1 MQLLQETH
9 NACRLASIV
18 EELAKSKV
26 RQEEGD
32 GGVHPDFRLWLS
44 SMPSPDFPA
53 SVLRSSIKL
62 TSEPPKGVKAN
73 ITRTYADMTAEPFQS
88 SCPSKPTAW
97 KKLLFS
103 LIFFHA
109 VVQERRK
116 FGSIGWNIPYSFNQ
130 SDLECSMMGLASFLN
145 EAEEQVPWP
154 AMEYVLGQ
162 INYGGHVT
170 DDMDRRCLM
179 STLRRFITPRVMDKD
194 YCFTPVSGTY
204 YPPPA
209 GTLEQCRQVLWTIES
224 SLKHL
229 RWCIRVT
236 QCIPNGLFT

>member
-1 MQLLQETH
+1 MTITIQYDGSMNSSLVD
-9 NACRLASIV
+9 RLASIV
-18 EELAKSKV
+18 EELGKSKV
-26 RQEEGD
+26 QREEGD
-32 GGVHPDFRLWLS
+32 GGIHPDFRLWLS
-44 SMPSPDFPA
+44 SMPSPTFPA
-53 SVLRSSIKL
+53 SVLQSGIKL

-73 ITRTYADMTAEPFQS
+73 ITRTYADMTEGPFQA

-97 KKLLFS
+97 KRLLFS
-103 LIFFHA
+103 LTFFHA
-109 VVQERRK
+109 VIQERRK
-116 FGSIGWNIPYSFNQ
+116 FGSVGWNIPYSFNQ

-179 STLRRFITPRVMDKD
+179 STLRRFITSRVMDDD
-194 YCFTPVSGTY
+194 YRFTPVSGTY

-209 GTLEQCRQVLWTIES
+209 GTLEQCR
-224 SLKHL
+224 
-229 RWCIRVT
+229 
-236 QCIPNGLFT
+236 

>member
-1 MQLLQETH
+1 
-9 NACRLASIV
+9 
-18 EELAKSKV
+18 
-26 RQEEGD
+26 
-32 GGVHPDFRLWLS
+32 
-44 SMPSPDFPA
+44 
-53 SVLRSSIKL
+53 
-62 TSEPPKGVKAN
+62 
-73 ITRTYADMTAEPFQS
+73 
-88 SCPSKPTAW
+88 
-97 KKLLFS
+97 
-103 LIFFHA
+103 
-109 VVQERRK
+109 
-116 FGSIGWNIPYSFNQ
+116 
-130 SDLECSMMGLASFLN
+130 MMGLASFLN

-209 GTLEQCRQVLWTIES
+209 GTLEQCRQVLWTIDS